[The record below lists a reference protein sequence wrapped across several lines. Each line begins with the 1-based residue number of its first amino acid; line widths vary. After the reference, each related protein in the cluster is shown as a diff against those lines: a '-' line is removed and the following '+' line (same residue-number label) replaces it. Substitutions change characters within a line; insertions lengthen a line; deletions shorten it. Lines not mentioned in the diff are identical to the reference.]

1 MENEKRRQEKYAN
14 ASPEE
19 RVDLEKSEAAQKA
32 SVTSFDEKT
41 GKDASINMKEKKR
54 NDFANACSNFFKRM
68 GIKSPFSKKK
78 PVDNQADA
86 KAQLVGKP
94 GLISHFVGID
104 KTKTYI
110 GVGIFS
116 VVVLVAFF
124 GGSYLSEADYN
135 KKMEQ
140 SKQEMT
146 QGGGNDTAVTGNH
159 LNNVPKDYKTLAEKE
174 KEYRRE
180 REEKDNES
188 YADDSYAASRNR
200 GSENYSSDSSYSS
213 SSYSS
218 PPPSS
223 RYEESHYTPSIPSG
237 PSVPERKVDPADEA
251 YAKALE
257 KQLELKAKANS
268 SPIKFELRKDE

>member
-1 MENEKRRQEKYAN
+1 MENEKRRQEKYAQLT
-14 ASPEE
+14 SDEQKE
-19 RVDLEKSEAAQKA
+19 LQKSEAAQKA
-32 SVTSFDEKT
+32 SVVSFDEKT
-41 GKDASINMKEKKR
+41 GKDASINMKAKKR
-54 NDFANACSNFFKRM
+54 NDFFNALGNLQKKIFKNF
-68 GIKSPFSKKK
+68 PSKKQESG
-78 PVDNQADA
+78 VEQDNA
-86 KAQLVGKP
+86 KVQLVGKP
-94 GLISHFVGID
+94 SLISRFVGID
-104 KTKTYI
+104 KKKTYI
-110 GVGIFS
+110 GVGVFLTF
-116 VVVLVAFF
+116 VLVAFF
-124 GGSYLSEADYN
+124 GGSYWSSANYD
-135 KKMEQ
+135 KKMQQ

-188 YADDSYAASRNR
+188 YSDDSYAASRNR

-218 PPPSS
+218 SPSS
-223 RYEESHYTPSIPSG
+223 NRYEESRYTPYIPSS
-237 PSVPERKVDPADEA
+237 PSVPEKKTDPADEA

-257 KQLELKAKANS
+257 EQLALKAKANS